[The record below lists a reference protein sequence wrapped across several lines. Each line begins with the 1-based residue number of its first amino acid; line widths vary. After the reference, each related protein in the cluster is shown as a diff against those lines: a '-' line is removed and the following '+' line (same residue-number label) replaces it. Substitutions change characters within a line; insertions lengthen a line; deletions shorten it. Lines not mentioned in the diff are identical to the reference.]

1 MTLKTN
7 LINIVLVDT
16 IHPGNIGSVA
26 RAMKTMGLSRLSLVN
41 PRVFPSNEST
51 ALAGNATDVLDNA
64 AVYSSI
70 RDAIKDSTFVYATS
84 SRDRSI
90 QWPIMNAEQAA
101 KDICKETS
109 SDKEISI
116 IFGKEDRGLTNEELE
131 LANKLIEIP
140 ANPEYPVLNLAMSVQ
155 IISYEIFKASSD
167 ITEKEWRD
175 YPEVNSHQLQ
185 MLIDHFIETAVDIDV
200 IDPDNPKKIISRIK
214 RMFTRLQPDEMEAS
228 FMRGFLSGI
237 KKKLKPREALQGEA
251 YSMPRAL
258 PQGLIEGLELFNQ
271 APELE
276 IILGKSFCSIYKSL
290 KRYEAEAFLQVISPW
305 EREHLLLNV

>member
-1 MTLKTN
+1 MTAKSN

-41 PRVFPSNEST
+41 PRVFPSDDAI
-51 ALAGNATDVLDNA
+51 ALSGNATDVLQNA
-64 AVYSSI
+64 KIYKNI

-90 QWPIMNAEQAA
+90 QWPIKDAASAA
-101 KDICKETS
+101 KDIHAEVNNN
-109 SDKEISI
+109 KEISI
-116 IFGKEDRGLTNEELE
+116 IFGKEDRGLTNDELE
-131 LANKLIEIP
+131 NANRLIEIP
-140 ANPEYPVLNLAMSVQ
+140 ANPIYPVLNLAMSVQ

-167 ITEKEWRD
+167 IKLKEWRD
-175 YPEVNSHQLQ
+175 YPEVNSEQLQ
-185 MLIDHFIETAVDIDV
+185 MLIDHFIDTAVEIDV

-237 KKKLKPREALQGEA
+237 KKKLK
-251 YSMPRAL
+251 
-258 PQGLIEGLELFNQ
+258 
-271 APELE
+271 
-276 IILGKSFCSIYKSL
+276 
-290 KRYEAEAFLQVISPW
+290 
-305 EREHLLLNV
+305 